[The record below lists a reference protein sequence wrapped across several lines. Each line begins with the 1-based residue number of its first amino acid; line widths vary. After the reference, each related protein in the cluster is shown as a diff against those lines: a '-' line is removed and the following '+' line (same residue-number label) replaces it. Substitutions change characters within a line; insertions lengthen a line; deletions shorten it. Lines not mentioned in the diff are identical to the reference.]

1 MTAPHIPVGIA
12 NEFPGS
18 EITGDLLEF
27 VRAMHAF
34 QQRYRRRY
42 PSWSE
47 VLYVLRT
54 LGYAKR
60 LPPAKWTEDSPPR
73 AREGAER
80 TEEISPPRAHE
91 GT

>member
-1 MTAPHIPVGIA
+1 MTAPSVPVLVA
-12 NEFPGS
+12 NEYPGS

-27 VRAMHAF
+27 VLAMAAY
-34 QQRYRRRY
+34 QRRYHRRY

-60 LPPAKWTEDSPPR
+60 VPGADYSKIQVGHADDAAKTADHADANKS
-73 AREGAER
+73 
-80 TEEISPPRAHE
+80 
-91 GT
+91 

>member
-1 MTAPHIPVGIA
+1 MTAPSVPVLVA

-27 VRAMHAF
+27 VLAMAAY
-34 QQRYRRRY
+34 QRRYHRRY

-60 LPPAKWTEDSPPR
+60 VPGADYSKIQVVHADDAAKTADHADANKS
-73 AREGAER
+73 
-80 TEEISPPRAHE
+80 
-91 GT
+91 